1 MALGFC
7 RGELP
12 VVYGIDDVDISSIRL
27 NDTFA
32 GESAGVVA
40 IHNRDGGSVFVVEFA
55 SDVAVAWLNTFRLNG
70 ENGKSCHVVTKVSGY
85 VKGAFFEGYGS
96 FEIAAKRQGAGFN

>member
-12 VVYGIDDVDISSIRL
+12 VVYGIDDVGVSSIRL
-27 NDTFA
+27 NDTLA

-40 IHNRDGGSVFVVEFA
+40 IHNRDGR
-55 SDVAVAWLNTFRLNG
+55 W
-70 ENGKSCHVVTKVSGY
+70 
-85 VKGAFFEGYGS
+85 EGVC
-96 FEIAAKRQGAGFN
+96 R